1 MASSYT
7 PQDSAILLIDHQ
19 DMTVG
24 WINSQPRETC
34 INNVRM
40 LARIGEELGVP
51 LLVTSTME
59 DQIGTNIKDIQEL
72 APAAYARRIKRG
84 GTLNTFLD
92 PSFVDAVHGLGRQKL
107 ILAGLTTDIC
117 LFHSAVGALQAGYD
131 IQVVGDACGSSS
143 QLADN
148 LTFSRLRSL
157 SAIITDGNQILSELY
172 TDFGTA
178 QGQKAQQINLEEII
192 QRQTINA

>member
-34 INNVRM
+34 VNNVRM
-40 LARIGEELGVP
+40 LTRIGEELGVP

-72 APAAYARRIKRG
+72 APTAYARRIKRG

-92 PSFVDAVHGLGRQKL
+92 PSFVDAVHDLGRQKL

-117 LFHSAVGALQAGYD
+117 LFHSAVGALDAGYD

-143 QLADN
+143 QMADD

-157 SAIITDGNQILSELY
+157 GAIITDGNQILSELY
-172 TDFGTA
+172 TDFGTPE
-178 QGQKAQQINLEEII
+178 GQTAQQINLEEII
-192 QRQTINA
+192 QRQTVTA

>member
-7 PQDSAILLIDHQ
+7 PQDAAILLIDHQ

-24 WINSQPRETC
+24 WINSHPRETC
-34 INNVRM
+34 VNNVRM

-59 DQIGTNIKDIQEL
+59 DQIGTNITDIQEL

-92 PSFVDAVHGLGRQKL
+92 PSFRDAVRDLGRQKL

-117 LFHSAVGALQAGYD
+117 LFHSAVGALDAGYD

-143 QLADN
+143 QMADN

-157 SAIITDGNQILSELY
+157 GAIITDGNQILSELY
-172 TDFGTA
+172 TDFGTPE
-178 QGQKAQQINLEEII
+178 GQKAQQINLEEII
-192 QRQTINA
+192 QRQTVTA